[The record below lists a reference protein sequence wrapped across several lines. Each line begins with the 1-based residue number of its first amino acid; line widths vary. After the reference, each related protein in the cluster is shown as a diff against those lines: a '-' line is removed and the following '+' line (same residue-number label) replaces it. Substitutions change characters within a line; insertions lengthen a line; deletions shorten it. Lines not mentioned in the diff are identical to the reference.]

1 MPTKGDSPV
10 GGGEP
15 TPGVPLR
22 EFLRRVR
29 AGVYQGHDQGDR
41 FWKVTRVTSSRWEV
55 YRDGAEVFDCP
66 TLEEAER
73 FIDGEVSSL
82 AAAEESAAL
91 QGADQ

>member
-10 GGGEP
+10 GSETR

-22 EFLRRVR
+22 GFLRHVR

-55 YRDGAEVFDCP
+55 YKDGAEVFDCP
-66 TLEEAER
+66 TFGEAQR
-73 FIDGEVSSL
+73 FIDGEVSAL
-82 AAAEESAAL
+82 AADEAVAL
-91 QGADQ
+91 HGDHQ